1 MLVTGGL
8 HEGDGIPV
16 YNSGLNQDVISEDV
30 GCTGVMVETVAD
42 EGVDT
47 WLGSGGAAVVQ
58 LAKTSGRQTTKSASD
73 IIVFIFHL
81 HLSSCLTHGIIRS

>member
-30 GCTGVMVETVAD
+30 GCTGVVLGTGAD
-42 EGVDT
+42 EGV
-47 WLGSGGAAVVQ
+47 GG
-58 LAKTSGRQTTKSASD
+58 
-73 IIVFIFHL
+73 
-81 HLSSCLTHGIIRS
+81 